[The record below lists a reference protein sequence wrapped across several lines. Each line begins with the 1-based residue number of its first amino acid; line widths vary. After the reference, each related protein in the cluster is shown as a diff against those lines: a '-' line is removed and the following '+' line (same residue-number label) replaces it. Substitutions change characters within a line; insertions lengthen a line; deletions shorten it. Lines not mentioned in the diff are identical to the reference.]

1 MAFRKQ
7 VYVTPSGHTSERM
20 VDVGPRAAKPAHGGV
35 KTLPAGGGSL
45 RVKAGAS

>member
-1 MAFRKQ
+1 MALRQ
-7 VYVTPSGHTSERM
+7 VVYVTPSGHTSWRY
-20 VDVGPRAAKPAHGGV
+20 VDVGARSAKLAHGGV

>member
-1 MAFRKQ
+1 MALRQ
-7 VYVTPSGHTSERM
+7 VYVTLPSGVSKWDY
-20 VDVGPRAAKPAHGGV
+20 VNVGPRAAKPAHGGV